1 MKIASK
7 KNYNNLLILG
17 LITIVYLP
25 YILLVGFGQGD
36 DFFHVNFIEQN
47 PSIIENIKVNLSMSP
62 ARPIASII
70 LGFMHSIVRNNI
82 VIYNLISFCLWITS
96 ALILKNCFK
105 IIVNKDF
112 AKIFFIIFSFPYL
125 CFSIFIGNTMWSGYI
140 LFIFF
145 WSIAFYFQI
154 KFYKKNDY
162 AYQIAYL
169 FFLIISLFTFELII
183 SLLIINCLV
192 PLIFKMD
199 KIKFLLNFIIILLFS
214 VFFLFFKT
222 YLLPNLFD
230 FKIYGF
236 SEINLKTFLQG
247 IYFFYAISFENA
259 ILLLNSLKHSLNF
272 TSFFIFLFIFFIFRN
287 FKKRQKLKKH
297 FIFIIFFLSL
307 LSCFLIFFISGY
319 PAVTYGHYNKTLV
332 PAFLSLSFIISYIIL
347 YFKFNKHIVIM
358 LIFLIVNSTYIQINN
373 YADATTIKKDLI
385 KKLSTY
391 VKKYN
396 VTDEDIILVNSPL
409 FVENNYNN
417 EEIVFTTWDIKFRIL
432 NTTKKNTNFWLIND
446 RLINNLSYY
455 PVANFMNSN
464 YLRNDFIKQP
474 KLFYYEYNDKLNN
487 FEVLNSK
494 EDVLIKIEHLKDRK
508 INSDNYIL
516 REKIREQLKKIILD
530 LI

>member
-1 MKIASK
+1 MKIVSK
-7 KNYNNLLILG
+7 KNYNNLLFLG
-17 LITIVYLP
+17 LIIIVYLP
-25 YILLVGFGQGD
+25 YILLVGFSQGD

-105 IIVNKDF
+105 VIVNKDF

-162 AYQIAYL
+162 VYQIAYL
-169 FFLIISLFTFELII
+169 FFLIISIFTFELII

-199 KIKFLLNFIIILLFS
+199 KIKFSINFIIILLFS
-214 VFFLFFKT
+214 FFFLFFKT
-222 YLLPNLFD
+222 YLLPNFFD
-230 FKIYGF
+230 VEIYGY

-247 IYFFYAISFENA
+247 VYFFYAITFENT

-272 TSFFIFLFIFFIFRN
+272 TSLFIFLFIFFIFRN

-297 FIFIIFFLSL
+297 FIFIIFLLSL
-307 LSCFLIFFISGY
+307 LSCFLIFLISGY

-332 PAFLSLSFIISYIIL
+332 AAFLSLSFIISYMIL
-347 YFKFNKHIVIM
+347 YFKLNKLIIIM
-358 LIFLIVNSTYIQINN
+358 LIFLMVNSTYIQINN
-373 YADATTIKKDLI
+373 YSKATKIKKDLI
-385 KKLSTY
+385 KKLSINIKNNDITM
-391 VKKYN
+391 
-396 VTDEDIILVNSPL
+396 EDIILVNSPL
-409 FVENNYNN
+409 FVKNNYNN

-432 NTTKKNTNFWLIND
+432 NTTKKDSNFWLIND
-446 RLINNLSYY
+446 RLINNLNYY

-464 YLRNDFIKQP
+464 YLRNDSIKQVR
-474 KLFYYEYNDKLNN
+474 LFYYEYNDKLKN
-487 FEVLNSK
+487 FEVFNNK
-494 EDVLIKIEHLKDRK
+494 DDVLKKIEYLKDNK
-508 INSDNYIL
+508 INSDKYIL
-516 REKIREQLKKIILD
+516 REKIRLRLKKIIFEIL
-530 LI
+530 